1 MGRSSTIIRLRKDVE
16 NMSKIYRRREERM
29 KWTVYL
35 KVSTIKRLEKLVE
48 KSSYYKSDVIDVAL
62 EEYVEKLEKEAEN
75 GENN

>member
-1 MGRSSTIIRLRKDVE
+1 
-16 NMSKIYRRREERM
+16 MSKIYRRREERM

>member
-1 MGRSSTIIRLRKDVE
+1 
-16 NMSKIYRRREERM
+16 MSKIYRRREERM

-62 EEYVEKLEKEAEN
+62 EEYVEKLEKTKTTQ
-75 GENN
+75 